1 MMVLILDALGF
12 LATDSESLVNSITE
26 TYSNDKSLSKSKNI
40 LTIGSRKKILL
51 EGCAHQWVGH
61 YFAMVSSYSAGSD
74 GCFLGRVG
82 CVSATF
88 VRIKGHLDFILD
100 PRRFWPLDIEHYRI
114 VRDDG
119 YDILFL

>member
-51 EGCAHQWVGH
+51 EGCAHQWFDHNIIMARTHCTG
-61 YFAMVSSYSAGSD
+61 FD
-74 GCFLGRVG
+74 GRFLGRLG
-82 CVSATF
+82 CLSTTF
-88 VRIKGHLDFILD
+88 VGIKGHLDFILD
-100 PRRFWPLDIEHYRI
+100 PRRFWPLDIEHYRF
-114 VRDDG
+114 VRDDRD
-119 YDILFL
+119 DILFL